1 MKYLPYLGFA
11 LFLIVYSAVKY
22 QAVPSQMGQST
33 YIFTTIILV
42 VLTALI
48 PYLIGLSMAA
58 KVKLGHPFV
67 TAIIVPFLLSAG
79 GLAVYF
85 FLYIK
90 PVAPGMSV
98 TQVLP
103 RAVIPGLCLSALV
116 LFWTIW
122 RDKFSAKT

>member
-79 GLAVYF
+79 GLALYF

-90 PVAPGMSV
+90 PVAPGIVKAQAENMQ
-98 TQVLP
+98 TQVQHYLS
-103 RAVIPGLCLSALV
+103 RARIAPGARSPV
-116 LFWTIW
+116 M
-122 RDKFSAKT
+122 SH